1 MTKKSLIESEDIFKE
16 LFNNMSSGVVVYEG
30 VKGGRN
36 FVIKDINK
44 AGEQISQ
51 VKREEVLGKQVTNVF
66 PGIKDLGLLAVF
78 QRVLKTR
85 ISENLPVSHYVDGRV
100 SYWVEN
106 YVYRLPSGFIVAIYD
121 NVTERRNAEEKLA
134 KSEKELRKLN
144 RELELRVTERTKE
157 LEESEKKFRTIFES
171 IPDLFFLISD
181 DGTYLEFSGTES
193 ELFDKPEN
201 FIGKKIIDVLPNE
214 IATFQLNAIKK
225 TIETKEPQILEIKL
239 PIKDLIEY
247 FEARFLYLSDHRVA
261 VFVRNI
267 TDRKKMLEELHISSE
282 IMTNLSEGVNLVDA
296 DSIKIVYT
304 NTRFDEMFGY
314 DPGELIDKHVSTINA
329 LSEASSEEKS
339 LQIQRFIQTE
349 GVWRGEIH
357 NIKKDGT
364 TFWCYV
370 YISTFKHPQ
379 YGNVLVSIHTDITER
394 KVAEQK
400 LKDSEEKY
408 RNLFQQYKML
418 VESITDSVYVLDMD
432 WNYILV
438 NEAAAKLVKL
448 TIDEMLNNNLID
460 LFPRIEETQFFK
472 VYKSVMET
480 KKMERIRNEFTYPDG
495 RYGVYEV
502 SVYPIPEG
510 ILCIARDITE
520 EKEIER
526 KLKKSEEKYKI
537 LANELEMILDHLPL
551 IVAYKDDKNNFLRVN
566 KFYADAHNLKKE
578 DMEGK
583 SAFDFYPQE
592 QAQSYLDDD
601 LEVISSGKP
610 KLDYIEKW
618 ESKMGARWV
627 NTNKV
632 PYYDKARNIKGVIAI
647 ISDITEKKQAEEN
660 LRRSEEKYRRAYD
673 QTNLYKDIFAHDI
686 NNILQNIQASAELSS
701 LYLNNPEKLHTI
713 KELYEIIKEQIN
725 RGGKL
730 IGNVRKITHIEE
742 TEIPLKKIELN
753 NVLSKAIKFLKN
765 SYQSRNINIRL
776 GSSIKKIYGKGNDF
790 ILDVFENLLINSVHH
805 NDQPHIEIE
814 VSISRDQV
822 EKKKFIRMEFKDNGL
837 GISDYRKKSI
847 FLKGTKQN
855 QRTKGMGLGLSLVK
869 KIIDSYEGSIWV
881 EDRIKGDYKLGSN
894 FILLI
899 PEAL

>member
-30 VKGGRN
+30 VKGNKN
-36 FVIKDINK
+36 FIIKDINK

-51 VKREEVLGKQVTNVF
+51 VKREEVLGKQVTVVF
-66 PGIKDLGLLAVF
+66 PGIKELGLLAVF
-78 QRVLKTR
+78 QRVLKTG

-100 SYWVEN
+100 SHWVEN
-106 YVYRLPSGFIVAIYD
+106 YVYKLPSGFIVAIYD
-121 NVTERRNAEEKLA
+121 NVTERRDAEEKLA

-157 LEESEKKFRTIFES
+157 LVESEKKFRTIFES

-225 TIETKEPQILEIKL
+225 AIETKKPQTLEIEL
-239 PIKDLIEY
+239 PIKDIIEY

-267 TDRKKMLEELHISSE
+267 TDRKKMLEELRISSE

-296 DSIKIVYT
+296 DSLKIVYT

-314 DPGELIDKHVSTINA
+314 DPGELISKHVSAINS
-329 LSEASSEEKS
+329 LSEVSSEEKS
-339 LQIQRFIQTE
+339 LQIQRSIQTE

-370 YISTFKHPQ
+370 YISSFKHPQ
-379 YGNVLVSIHTDITER
+379 YGNVFVSIHTDITER
-394 KVAEQK
+394 KIAEQK

-408 RNLFQQYKML
+408 HIFFQQYKML
-418 VESITDSVYVLDMD
+418 VESITDSVYVLDKD

-438 NEAAAKLVKL
+438 NDAAAKLVQL
-448 TIDEMLNNNLID
+448 TVDEMLNNNLID
-460 LFPRIEETQFFK
+460 LFPGIEETPFFK

-480 KKMERIRNEFTYPDG
+480 KKMDRILNKFTHPDG

-502 SVYPIPEG
+502 SVYPITEG

-526 KLKKSEEKYKI
+526 KLKK
-537 LANELEMILDHLPL
+537 
-551 IVAYKDDKNNFLRVN
+551 
-566 KFYADAHNLKKE
+566 
-578 DMEGK
+578 
-583 SAFDFYPQE
+583 
-592 QAQSYLDDD
+592 
-601 LEVISSGKP
+601 
-610 KLDYIEKW
+610 
-618 ESKMGARWV
+618 
-627 NTNKV
+627 
-632 PYYDKARNIKGVIAI
+632 
-647 ISDITEKKQAEEN
+647 
-660 LRRSEEKYRRAYD
+660 SEEKYRRAYD

-713 KELYEIIKEQIN
+713 KELYEIIKEQIS

-753 NVLSKAIKFLKN
+753 NVLSKAIEFLKN
-765 SYQSRNINIRL
+765 SYQSRNINIRV
-776 GSSIKKIYGKGNDF
+776 GSSVKKIYGKVNDF
-790 ILDVFENLLINSVHH
+790 VLDVFENLLINSVHH
-805 NDQPHIEIE
+805 NDQPRIEIE
-814 VSISRDQV
+814 VSISRNQV
-822 EKKKFIRMEFKDNGL
+822 ENKKFIRMEFKDNGI